1 MQFSFSLCC
10 TQGRR
15 RTGSLDR
22 RAAVTS
28 ASSKLNHLYGVK
40 AWRSWVQQR
49 NTRPPEREPVIS
61 SHTSN
66 SVLFY
71 VACVLHRL
79 LVQRME
85 CVWKKTSFSVT
96 LLSWALLCP
105 ASSKKWGGQ
114 MESPT
119 ARTASSTSVW
129 PYSRS
134 TQAQMLLLFLLSLCL
149 SRWLFPCARLFGQFL
164 FTKGRIENIF
174 TDKLYSQFASE
185 ISGML
190 QPWKPK
196 LLPSGMISDHW
207 LHHEEE
213 VVIVTSSLSIEISI
227 VVCCFRFFSPLTRW
241 YF

>member
-1 MQFSFSLCC
+1 MKEDILQCDSAELSLALSCFIKEV
-10 TQGRR
+10 RR
-15 RTGSLDR
+15 PNGEPYSPDSIFYLCL
-22 RAAVTS
+22 AI
-28 ASSKLNHLYGVK
+28 
-40 AWRSWVQQR
+40 QQ
-49 NTRPPEREPVIS
+49 V
-61 SHTSN
+61 HTSTN
-66 SVLFY
+66 V
-71 VACVLHRL
+71 VA
-79 LVQRME
+79 
-85 CVWKKTSFSVT
+85 
-96 LLSWALLCP
+96 
-105 ASSKKWGGQ
+105 
-114 MESPT
+114 
-119 ARTASSTSVW
+119 
-129 PYSRS
+129 
-134 TQAQMLLLFLLSLCL
+134 FLLSLCL
-149 SRWLFPCARLFGQFL
+149 SRWLVLFPCARLFGQFL